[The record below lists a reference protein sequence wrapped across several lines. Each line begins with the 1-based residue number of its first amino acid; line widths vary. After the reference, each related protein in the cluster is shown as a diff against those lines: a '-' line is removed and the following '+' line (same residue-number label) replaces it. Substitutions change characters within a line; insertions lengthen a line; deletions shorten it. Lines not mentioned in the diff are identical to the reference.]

1 MSTFGLALQDIR
13 SRVANAIGLDNTNG
27 GLEQGLIDS
36 WTNQAILD
44 FIEKTHA
51 TAELALFTLTTN
63 VGDYELQTI
72 FPQAMQINT
81 LTVTSSV
88 DGQVVPL
95 EPIAPEE
102 LIWRRRYPGSIPV
115 RYYAM
120 QGDNKIMFYPT
131 PQSPDTLQAYYIPY
145 PTLLVSPTDTLVSA
159 GIQPQFQWI
168 VELKVKAE
176 AAAYNNDASSQM
188 GAMYLQEY
196 NQEVRLARGRIRR
209 LQGRRRP
216 PAMPGRR
223 TRRKYYPAFPSQDTG
238 I

>member
-1 MSTFGLALQDIR
+1 MASFGLELQDIR

-27 GLEQGLIDS
+27 GTEQGFIDS
-36 WTNQAILD
+36 WTNEAVLD
-44 FIEKTHA
+44 FLERTKAKVEQMTM
-51 TAELALFTLTTN
+51 TLTTGQ
-63 VGDYELQTI
+63 GDYEL
-72 FPQAMQINT
+72 PAGVLVLND
-81 LTVTSSV
+81 LTCVSSV

-95 EPIAPEE
+95 EPIAIEE

-120 QGDNKIMFYPT
+120 QGNNLLSLYPT
-131 PQSPDTLQAYYIPY
+131 PQSPDTLNVYYVPM
-145 PTLLVSPTDTLVSA
+145 PALLVNATDPLVNVGIAPQWHYIIELYVRARA
-159 GIQPQFQWI
+159 G
-168 VELKVKAE
+168 
-176 AAAYNNDASSQM
+176 AYNNDASSQM
-188 GAMYLQEY
+188 GGAYLQQY

-209 LQGRRRP
+209 EQGRRRP

>member
-1 MSTFGLALQDIR
+1 MATFGLLLSDIR

-27 GLEQGLIDS
+27 GTEQGFIDS
-36 WTNQAILD
+36 WTNEAIVD
-44 FIEKTHA
+44 FLERTKAKVEPFTM
-51 TAELALFTLTTN
+51 TLTTN
-63 VGDYELQTI
+63 QGDYELPTGFLVVNDI
-72 FPQAMQINT
+72 TCVSAN
-81 LTVTSSV
+81 

-95 EPIAPEE
+95 EPIEIEE

-120 QGDNKIMFYPT
+120 QGNNLLSLYPT
-131 PQSPDTLQAYYIPY
+131 PMSPDTLNMYGVPMPA
-145 PTLLVSPTDTLVSA
+145 TLVNPTDALTTTGVA
-159 GIQPQFQWI
+159 PQWHYI
-168 VELKVKAE
+168 IELYVKAR

-188 GAMYLQEY
+188 GQSYLQQY

-209 LQGRRRP
+209 EQGRRRP